1 MTRIRF
7 LLLPSLVFLFAGT
20 LLAQSKE
27 TKIRFSVL
35 DEQNNPVKDL
45 QFSDLHVAINKKP
58 VRINSLKLSGELP
71 LRVMILI
78 DCSMSEQRTI
88 PDEKRFAES
97 FIDKALKKGV
107 DSVGVSKFSSSVDV
121 LYDPGS
127 NFELAKTKLRSIE
140 VEMPSGYIGGG
151 TIITNAPPPIMPAG
165 TAGATT
171 VFDAVSRGI
180 SVLANSSSGN
190 KRNVVLLI
198 SDGVNTAGDKKLKD
212 AVKEWELSDVTVFAV
227 GIGDSNY
234 NGVDNKTLKKITEPT
249 GGLAVVPRKAIDTDT
264 QLTRL
269 ANSMR
274 YYYEATTTD
283 LLAQPND
290 VKVEFAGDKKLQVN
304 SVIVR

>member
-1 MTRIRF
+1 MTHVRF

-78 DCSMSEQRTI
+78 DCSMSEQRTL
-88 PDEKRFAES
+88 PDEKLFAES
-97 FIDKALKKGV
+97 FIDKALKKGI
-107 DSVGVSKFSSSVDV
+107 DIVGVAKFSSSVDL

-127 NFELAKTKLRSIE
+127 DFKLAKTKLGSIE
-140 VEMPSGYIGGG
+140 VELPSGYIGGG
-151 TIITNAPPPIMPAG
+151 VMVGGPPPISPGG
-165 TAGATT
+165 TSSGSTT

-234 NGVDNKTLKKITEPT
+234 NGVDNKTFKKITEPT
-249 GGLAVVPRKAIDTDT
+249 GGLAVIPRKAMDTDP
-264 QLTRL
+264 QMTRL

-304 SVIVR
+304 SVIMR